1 MQTRRAFFASLF
13 VLTAVV
19 APVALDGL
27 GAQTTQAA
35 PIRRFMEIGPG
46 LYRGGQPDK
55 AGYERLRDMGI
66 RTVVNF
72 RTGDD
77 ERAMVE
83 ALGMKYIHIPVHF
96 RWFGGELPEAAVTR
110 FFAIVDDASHGPVF
124 FHCKRGAD
132 RTGAFAALYRITRQ
146 GWSIDRAYSEARDV
160 GMRWWYPAVKGE
172 LHEHSGRIGRNEARE
187 TASPSIT
194 MHVAR

>member
-1 MQTRRAFFASLF
+1 MQTRRAFIASLF

-27 GAQTTQAA
+27 SAQTTQTV

-55 AGYERLRDMGI
+55 VGYERLRDMGI

-96 RWFGGELPEAAVTR
+96 RWFGGELPEEAVAR
-110 FFAIVDDASHGPVF
+110 FFAIVDDAAHGPVF

-132 RTGAFAALYRITRQ
+132 RTGAFAALYRVTRQ

-172 LHEHSGRIGRNEARE
+172 LHEHSSRLGQNQTRE
-187 TASPSIT
+187 TASPSST
-194 MHVAR
+194 M